1 VLVRTV
7 TEFTAQ
13 DVQKLRKDTN
23 VGMMDAKTALA
34 ESGGDYEQAKDY
46 LREKGLA
53 DAKKRADRDATQ
65 GTIGL
70 YVHHQFDR
78 PVMGVIVELSS
89 ETDFVAKSPE
99 FQDIADD
106 VAMHVAASAPRWVS
120 KEAVPADALDKE
132 RDLITRQAANEG
144 KPETIIPKIVEG
156 KVNSFYQ
163 DYVLYEQK
171 FVNGEKFDGTVGE
184 LVARLAAK
192 MGENIGVKRFA
203 RIAVGEQEN

>member
-1 VLVRTV
+1 MTD
-7 TEFTAQ
+7 FTAQ

-23 VGMMDAKTALA
+23 VGMMDAKKALT
-34 ESGGDYEQAKDY
+34 ETGGDYDRAKDY

-53 DAKKRADRDATQ
+53 DAKKRADRDANQ
-65 GTIGL
+65 GTIGM
-70 YVHHQFDR
+70 YVHHQFER

-99 FQDIADD
+99 FQEVADD
-106 VAMHVAASAPRWVS
+106 VAMHIAAAAPRWVS

-132 RDLITRQAANEG
+132 RDLIARQAANEG
-144 KPETIIPKIVEG
+144 KPETIIPRIVEG
-156 KVNSFYQ
+156 KINSFFQ
-163 DYVLYEQK
+163 DFVLNEQQ
-171 FVNGEKFDGTVGE
+171 FVNAEKFDGTVGE

-203 RIAVGEQEN
+203 RIAVGEQED

>member
-1 VLVRTV
+1 MSD
-7 TEFTAQ
+7 FTAQ

-23 VGMMDAKTALA
+23 VGMMDAKKALT
-34 ESGGDYEQAKDY
+34 EMGGDYEKAKDY

-53 DAKKRADRDATQ
+53 DAKKRADRDANQ
-65 GTIGL
+65 GTIGM
-70 YVHHQFDR
+70 YVHHQFER

-99 FQDIADD
+99 FQEAADD
-106 VAMHVAASAPRWVS
+106 VAMHIAAAAPRWVS

-132 RDLITRQAANEG
+132 RDMIARQAVNEG
-144 KPETIIPKIVEG
+144 KPETIIPRIVEG

-163 DYVLYEQK
+163 DFVLYEQD
-171 FVNGEKFDGTVGE
+171 FVNTEKFDGTVGE

-203 RIAVGEQEN
+203 RIAVGEQED

>member
-1 VLVRTV
+1 MTD
-7 TEFTAQ
+7 FTAQ

-23 VGMMDAKTALA
+23 VGMMDAKKALA
-34 ESGGDYEQAKDY
+34 ESGGNYEQAKDY

-53 DAKKRADRDATQ
+53 DAKKRADRDANQ
-65 GTIGL
+65 GTIGM

-99 FQDIADD
+99 FQDTADD
-106 VAMHVAASAPRWVS
+106 VAMHIAAAAPRWVS
-120 KEAVPADALDKE
+120 KEAVPVDALEKE
-132 RDLITRQAANEG
+132 RDLIARQAANEG
-144 KPETIIPKIVEG
+144 KPEAIIPKIVEG

-163 DYVLYEQK
+163 DFALYEQK
-171 FVNGEKFDGTVGE
+171 FVNAEKFDGTVGE

-203 RIAVGEQEN
+203 RIAVGEQEV

>member
-1 VLVRTV
+1 MT
-7 TEFTAQ
+7 TFTAQ

-23 VGMMDAKTALA
+23 VGMMDAKKALA
-34 ESGGDYEQAKDY
+34 ETGGNYGEAKDY

-53 DAKKRADRDATQ
+53 DAKKRADRDANQ
-65 GTIGL
+65 GTIGI
-70 YVHHQFDR
+70 YIHHQFGR

-99 FQDIADD
+99 FQEIADD

-120 KEAVPADALDKE
+120 KGAVPAGALEKE
-132 RDLITRQAANEG
+132 RDLIARQAASEG
-144 KPETIIPKIVEG
+144 KPDTIIPKIVEG
-156 KVNSFYQ
+156 KVNSFFQ
-163 DYVLYEQK
+163 DYVLNEQK
-171 FVNGEKFDGTVGE
+171 FVNAEKFEGTVGE

-203 RIAVGEQEN
+203 RIAVGEQEE

>member
-1 VLVRTV
+1 MSD
-7 TEFTAQ
+7 FTAQ

-23 VGMMDAKTALA
+23 VGMMDAKKALA
-34 ESGGDYEQAKDY
+34 EMAGDYGKAKDY

-53 DAKKRADRDATQ
+53 DAKKRADRDANQ
-65 GTIGL
+65 GTIGM
-70 YVHHQFDR
+70 YVHHQFER

-99 FQDIADD
+99 FQEVADD
-106 VAMHVAASAPRWVS
+106 VAMHIAAAAPRWVS
-120 KEAVPADALDKE
+120 KDAVPADALDKE
-132 RDLITRQAANEG
+132 RDMIARQAVNEG
-144 KPETIIPKIVEG
+144 KPETIIPRIVEG

-163 DYVLYEQK
+163 DFVLYEQE
-171 FVNGEKFDGTVGE
+171 FVNTAKFDGTVGE

-203 RIAVGEQEN
+203 RIAVGEQED

>member
-1 VLVRTV
+1 MTD
-7 TEFTAQ
+7 FTAQ

-23 VGMMDAKTALA
+23 VGMMDAKNALA
-34 ESGGDYEQAKDY
+34 EAGGDYEKAKDY

-53 DAKKRADRDATQ
+53 DAKKRADRDANQ

-78 PVMGVIVELSS
+78 PVMGVVVELAS

-99 FQDIADD
+99 FQEIADD
-106 VAMHVAASAPRWVS
+106 IAMHIAAAAPRWVE
-120 KEAVPADALDKE
+120 KEAVPDDALEKE
-132 RDLITRQAANEG
+132 RDLIARQAANEG

-156 KVNSFYQ
+156 KVTSFYQ
-163 DYVLYEQK
+163 DFVLYEQK
-171 FVNGEKFDGTVGE
+171 YVNAEKFDGTVGE

-203 RIAVGEQEN
+203 RIAVGEQEA

>member
-1 VLVRTV
+1 MSD
-7 TEFTAQ
+7 FTAQ

-23 VGMMDAKTALA
+23 VGMMDAKKALA
-34 ESGGDYEQAKDY
+34 EMGGDYQKAKDY

-53 DAKKRADRDATQ
+53 DAKKRADRDANQ
-65 GTIGL
+65 GTIGM
-70 YVHHQFDR
+70 YVHHQFER

-99 FQDIADD
+99 FQEAADD
-106 VAMHVAASAPRWVS
+106 VAMHIAAAAPRWVS

-132 RDLITRQAANEG
+132 RDMIARQAVNEG
-144 KPETIIPKIVEG
+144 KPETIIPRIVEG

-163 DYVLYEQK
+163 DFVLYEQE
-171 FVNGEKFDGTVGE
+171 FVNTEKFDGTVGE

-203 RIAVGEQEN
+203 RIAVGEQED

>member
-1 VLVRTV
+1 MSD
-7 TEFTAQ
+7 FTAQ

-23 VGMMDAKTALA
+23 VGMMDAKKALA
-34 ESGGDYEQAKDY
+34 EMGGDYEKAKDY

-53 DAKKRADRDATQ
+53 DAKKRADRDANQ
-65 GTIGL
+65 GTIGM
-70 YVHHQFDR
+70 YVHHQFER

-99 FQDIADD
+99 FQEVADD
-106 VAMHVAASAPRWVS
+106 VAMHIAAAAPRWVS

-132 RDLITRQAANEG
+132 RDMIARQAVNEG
-144 KPETIIPKIVEG
+144 KPETIIPRIVEG

-163 DYVLYEQK
+163 DFVLYEQE
-171 FVNGEKFDGTVGE
+171 FVNTEKFDGTVGE

-203 RIAVGEQEN
+203 RIAVGEQED

>member
-1 VLVRTV
+1 V
-7 TEFTAQ
+7 TDFTAQ

-23 VGMMDAKTALA
+23 VGMMDAKKALA
-34 ESGGDYEQAKDY
+34 ETGGDYHKAKDY

-53 DAKKRADRDATQ
+53 DAKKRADRNANQ
-65 GTIGL
+65 GTIGM

-99 FQDIADD
+99 FQEIADD
-106 VAMHVAASAPRWVS
+106 IAMHIAAATPRWVE
-120 KEAVPADALDKE
+120 KDAVPADALEKE
-132 RDLITRQAANEG
+132 SDLIARQAANEG
-144 KPETIIPKIVEG
+144 KPDNIIPRIVEG

-163 DYVLYEQK
+163 DHVLYEQSY
-171 FVNGEKFDGTVGE
+171 VNTEKFDGTVGE

-203 RIAVGEQEN
+203 RIAVGEQEA

>member
-1 VLVRTV
+1 MSD
-7 TEFTAQ
+7 FTAQ

-23 VGMMDAKTALA
+23 VGMMDAKKALA
-34 ESGGDYEQAKDY
+34 EMGGDYQKAKDY

-53 DAKKRADRDATQ
+53 DAKKRADRDANQ
-65 GTIGL
+65 GTIGM
-70 YVHHQFDR
+70 YVHHQFER

-99 FQDIADD
+99 FQEVADD
-106 VAMHVAASAPRWVS
+106 VAMHIAAAAPRWVS

-132 RDLITRQAANEG
+132 RDMIARQAVNEG
-144 KPETIIPKIVEG
+144 KPETIIPRIVEG

-163 DYVLYEQK
+163 DFVLYEQE
-171 FVNGEKFDGTVGE
+171 FVNTEKFDGTVGE

-203 RIAVGEQEN
+203 RIAVGEQED

>member
-1 VLVRTV
+1 MSG
-7 TEFTAQ
+7 FTAQ

-23 VGMMDAKTALA
+23 VGMMDAKNALA
-34 ESGGDYEQAKDY
+34 ESGGDYEKAKDH

-53 DAKKRADRDATQ
+53 DAKKRAGRDANQ
-65 GTIGL
+65 GTIGM

-78 PVMGVIVELSS
+78 PVMGVLVELSS

-99 FQDIADD
+99 FQEIADD
-106 VAMHVAASAPRWVS
+106 VAMHIAAMAPRWVT
-120 KEAVPADALDKE
+120 KEVVPDDALDKE
-132 RDLITRQAANEG
+132 RDLIARQAANEG
-144 KPETIIPKIVEG
+144 KPEIIIPKIVEG

-163 DYVLYEQK
+163 DYVLYEQR

-192 MGENIGVKRFA
+192 MGENIGIRRFA
-203 RIAVGEQEN
+203 RIAVGEQEA

>member
-1 VLVRTV
+1 V
-7 TEFTAQ
+7 TDFTAQ

-23 VGMMDAKTALA
+23 VGMMDAKKALT
-34 ESGGDYEQAKDY
+34 ETGGDYDKAKDY

-53 DAKKRADRDATQ
+53 DAKKRADRDANQ
-65 GTIGL
+65 GTIGM
-70 YVHHQFDR
+70 YVHHQFER

-99 FQDIADD
+99 FQEVADD
-106 VAMHVAASAPRWVS
+106 VAMHIAAAAPRWVY

-132 RDLITRQAANEG
+132 RDLIARQAANEG
-144 KPETIIPKIVEG
+144 KPETIIPRIVEG
-156 KVNSFYQ
+156 KINSFFQ
-163 DYVLYEQK
+163 DFVLYEQQ
-171 FVNGEKFDGTVGE
+171 FVNAEKFDGTVGE

-203 RIAVGEQEN
+203 RIAVGEQED

>member
-1 VLVRTV
+1 MSD
-7 TEFTAQ
+7 FTAQ

-23 VGMMDAKTALA
+23 VGMMDAKKALA
-34 ESGGDYEQAKDY
+34 EMAGDYGKAKDY

-53 DAKKRADRDATQ
+53 DAKKRADRDANQ
-65 GTIGL
+65 GTIGM
-70 YVHHQFDR
+70 YVHHQFER

-99 FQDIADD
+99 FQEVADD
-106 VAMHVAASAPRWVS
+106 VAMHIAAAAPRWVS
-120 KEAVPADALDKE
+120 KDAVPADALDKE
-132 RDLITRQAANEG
+132 RDIIARQAVNEG
-144 KPETIIPKIVEG
+144 KPETIIPRIVEG

-163 DYVLYEQK
+163 DFVLYEQE
-171 FVNGEKFDGTVGE
+171 FVNTAKFDGTVGE

-203 RIAVGEQEN
+203 RIAVGEQED

>member
-1 VLVRTV
+1 MTD
-7 TEFTAQ
+7 FTAQ

-23 VGMMDAKTALA
+23 VGMMDAKKALT
-34 ESGGDYEQAKDY
+34 ETGGDYDKAKDY

-53 DAKKRADRDATQ
+53 DAKKRADRDANQ
-65 GTIGL
+65 GTIGM
-70 YVHHQFDR
+70 YVHHQFER

-99 FQDIADD
+99 FQEVADD
-106 VAMHVAASAPRWVS
+106 VAMHIAAAAPRWVY

-132 RDLITRQAANEG
+132 RDLIARQAANEG
-144 KPETIIPKIVEG
+144 KPETIIPRIVEG
-156 KVNSFYQ
+156 KINSFFQ
-163 DYVLYEQK
+163 DFVLYEQQ
-171 FVNGEKFDGTVGE
+171 FVNAEKFDGTVGE

-203 RIAVGEQEN
+203 RIAVGEQED